1 MAGGSASAPGGRAGT
16 SRSEDSL
23 HTERITTSATPR
35 RWLCVLHGIY
45 GAGRNWRSVASRLAE
60 RRPDWGILL
69 VDLRLHG
76 DSPAMDPPH
85 TVAACAEDV
94 LALAGAGEPDM
105 GSILGHSFG
114 GKVALEVMRRWAD
127 RGERGEPG
135 GGAPEGP
142 RQAWIVDSPPGV
154 GEPEG
159 SAAEMLS
166 IVRRNPGPFDSR
178 SEGEKALAAEGVA
191 APVARW
197 MTTNLSRDD
206 AGRYRWTLDWD
217 AMEELLESFF
227 ETDAWPVV
235 EEPPEGWEV
244 HLIRA
249 TGSPALGRKDVARA
263 EEAARAREAVWYHE
277 IAGGHWLNAD
287 NPDAVVELLSVELPA

>member
-1 MAGGSASAPGGRAGT
+1 MAGGAASRGEGEASSDGEP
-16 SRSEDSL
+16 L
-23 HTERITTSATPR
+23 HTERVTASPAPD
-35 RWLCVLHGIY
+35 RWLYVLHGIY
-45 GAGRNWRSVASRLAE
+45 GAGRNWRSVASRVAE
-60 RRPDWGILL
+60 RRPDWGVLL

-94 LALAGAGEPDM
+94 LALAGAGAPDM

-114 GKVALEVMRRWAD
+114 GKVALEVVREWAD
-127 RGERGEPG
+127 RNERGASR
-135 GGAPEGP
+135 GGAPEEL
-142 RQAWIVDSPPGV
+142 RQAWIVDSPAGI

-178 SEGEKALAAEGVA
+178 SDGAKALATEGVA

-217 AMEELLESFF
+217 AMEELLKSFF
-227 ETDAWPVV
+227 ETDSWPVV

-244 HLIRA
+244 HLVRA
-249 TGSPALGRKDVARA
+249 TGSPALSRQDVARA
-263 EEAARAREAVWYHE
+263 EEATRSHPSVRLHE

-287 NPDAVVELLSVELPA
+287 NPVAMVELLAEELPT